1 MSRLADKQIC
11 LVVTGGIAA
20 YKAPDIVRQLKA
32 AGAQVQVVMTAAAQ
46 SFVQALTFQAVSGQ
60 PVHVDLL
67 DHTAEAAM
75 GHIELARWADLVLWR
90 PPAPILWP
98 ESRTAWRTI
107 WPRPCV
113 LPARR
118 RCCSRQP

>member
-67 DHTAEAAM
+67 DPSAEAAM
-75 GHIELARWADLVLWR
+75 GHIELAAPVIGDTAARAMLQQLWQLEL
-90 PPAPILWP
+90 A
-98 ESRTAWRTI
+98 AQ
-107 WPRPCV
+107 
-113 LPARR
+113 LP
-118 RCCSRQP
+118 